1 MNAVWLV
8 VAFSICLDLIGI
20 GSSQTIIAIFNI
32 TAPALDLSYIA
43 VILAHLVYAHRVKF
57 IDGPYTLGRWRKP
70 INIIAIS
77 WVSFI
82 SVVLFFPPIK
92 PVTAENMNYATC
104 VAGFIGLFSLSWWFI
119 GARHQY
125 TGPRIKDLLQ
135 SIGADDLDE
144 GFESPPYHE

>member
-1 MNAVWLV
+1 MWLV
-8 VAFSICLDLIGI
+8 VAFSTCLNLIGI

-43 VILAHLVYAHRVKF
+43 VIIAHLVYEHRVKF

-70 INIIAIS
+70 INIIAIT

-82 SVVLFFPPIK
+82 SVVLFFPPSK
-92 PVTAENMNYATC
+92 PVTAINMNYAIC
-104 VAGFIGLFSLSWWFI
+104 VAGFIALFSLSWWFI
-119 GARHQY
+119 GARHKY

-135 SIGADDLDE
+135 SIGTEDYDE
-144 GFESPPYHE
+144 GLESPPYHE